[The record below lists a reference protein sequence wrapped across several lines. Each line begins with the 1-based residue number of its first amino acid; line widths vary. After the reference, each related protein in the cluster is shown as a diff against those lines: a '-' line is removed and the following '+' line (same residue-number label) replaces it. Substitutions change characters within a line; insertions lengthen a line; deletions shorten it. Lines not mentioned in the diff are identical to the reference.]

1 MGETLRRLRCGVP
14 RVSAKGRM
22 TAMPEERPRR
32 TPNRNGRERR
42 RGPAGGMQL
51 LAVQSVACVVILLI
65 ALLMRF
71 IGGGAF
77 DQLRQSFN
85 QAMMDNSVINTLA
98 SLFGPLSGGDSSS
111 PESGGEGDASEPSSQ
126 DVPSQGDAS
135 IPSGAVSVSDSSLG
149 MGGQDLPVSGKRAFF
164 APEGAT
170 FAELKINLPAALP
183 LDDGTVTSYFG
194 YRENP
199 TKGGEGFHQGLDIGA
214 PEGSP
219 IYSMY
224 YGRVSAA
231 GESASYGNYVKLDH
245 GNGIEILY
253 AHCSE
258 VLVGQGVYVRAG
270 ETVAKVGTTGDSN
283 GFHLHTEV
291 RVNGLCYDPSFIIPL
306 QKYHG

>member
-1 MGETLRRLRCGVP
+1 
-14 RVSAKGRM
+14 
-22 TAMPEERPRR
+22 MPEERPRR

-98 SLFGPLSGGDSSS
+98 SLFGPLTGGGDSSS

-164 APEGAT
+164 
-170 FAELKINLPAALP
+170 
-183 LDDGTVTSYFG
+183 
-194 YRENP
+194 
-199 TKGGEGFHQGLDIGA
+199 A